1 MNGDK
6 KNSADSKQEW
16 WRGAVFYQIY
26 PRSFYDSNGDGIGDL
41 PGITEKIDYIASLG
55 VDAIWISPFFK
66 SPMKDFG
73 YDVSDYR
80 MVDPL
85 FGNNRDFEELLGK
98 AHKAGLKVIMDMV
111 ISHTSIEHQWFV
123 ESRKDRHNTK
133 ADWYIWADPN
143 PDGTP
148 PNNWQSIFGGAAWT
162 YETRRGQYYMHNFL
176 KEQPDLNYHN
186 PEVRNAVLEACQFWL
201 DKGIDGF
208 RLDTVNFYVHD
219 KNLRDNP
226 ARPQNREKKAAGT
239 QIDFPEPYN
248 MQEHL
253 YDKSQPENL
262 AFIERLRALTD
273 RYEATM
279 MVGEIG
285 DDDMTGRAIEYTEGN
300 TRLHTAYNFS
310 LLGGRA
316 PDARMIQDYIKD
328 FEFRSNDSWPS
339 WAFSNHDVIRVVSRW
354 GEKIGAEN
362 NPDFAKML
370 IALLGSLRGTIFM
383 YQGEELGL
391 TEAEIPFEKLQ
402 DPFGKYLWP
411 EWQGRDGCRTPIP
424 WDGTKPHAGFSTK
437 EPWLPIPEGHLP
449 RAVKEQENKADSVL
463 EFTKDFF
470 KWRKTR
476 PCLQWGSIDFIDNQE
491 NDSILAFRRT
501 WKGQTL
507 LAVFNLSDGAVSYDM
522 SKEKGH
528 GEGGGDYEL
537 TGPHNIPPE
546 VKGTGSKQKITLPPY
561 GFLYAGKT
569 P

>member
-1 MNGDK
+1 MNGNILDS
-6 KNSADSKQEW
+6 NSTEW

-26 PRSFYDSNGDGIGDL
+26 PRSFRDSNGDGIGDL
-41 PGITEKIDYIASLG
+41 PGITEKIDYIAALG

-85 FGNNRDFEELLGK
+85 FGDNEDFDRLLEK
-98 AHKAGLKVIMDMV
+98 AHKAGLKVIIDMV
-111 ISHTSIEHQWFV
+111 ISHTSIQHQWFV
-123 ESRKDRHNTK
+123 ESRKDRHNAK
-133 ADWYIWADPN
+133 ADWYIWADPK

-162 YETRRGQYYMHNFL
+162 FETRRGQYYMHNFL

-186 PEVRNAVLEACQFWL
+186 PDVQSAILEECKFWL

-208 RLDTVNFYVHD
+208 RLDTVNFYAHD

-226 ARPQNREKKAAGT
+226 ARPQDRETEAAGT

-262 AFIERLRALTD
+262 AFIERLRKLTD
-273 RYEATM
+273 RYESTM
-279 MVGEIG
+279 LVGEIG
-285 DDDMTGRAIEYTEGN
+285 DDDMTGRAIEYTQGGR
-300 TRLHTAYNFS
+300 RLHTAYNFS

-316 PDARMIQDYIKD
+316 PDARMIRDYIKD
-328 FEFRSNDSWPS
+328 FETRSTDSWPS

-354 GEKIGAEN
+354 GEKVKAGD
-362 NPDFAKML
+362 NPAFAKML

-424 WDGTKPHAGFSTK
+424 WDSTAPYAGFSTQ
-437 EPWLPIPEGHLP
+437 EPWLPVADDHIT
-449 RAVKEQENKADSVL
+449 RAVTEQEGDTDSVL
-463 EFTKDFF
+463 TFAREFLQ
-470 KWRKTR
+470 WRQTQ
-476 PCLQWGSIDFIDNQE
+476 PCLRWGHIDFIEDEKN
-491 NDSILAFRRT
+491 SSVLAFRRT
-501 WKGQTL
+501 WKGRSL
-507 LAVFNLSDGAVSYDM
+507 IAVFNLSDSPAPFHWQEQSG
-522 SKEKGH
+522 K
-528 GEGGGDYEL
+528 DYKL
-537 TGPHNIPPE
+537 TGPQSAPPKPVE
-546 VKGTGSKQKITLPPY
+546 SEEKQETMLPPF
-561 GFLYAGKT
+561 GFIYAENIS
-569 P
+569 